1 MTLTQAEYG
10 RIGGLKLQASR
21 SPELRKELAR
31 TSYLTGAV
39 NAVISRAPE
48 LSSAQVT
55 SLRALFGP
63 TVEVGEES

>member
-48 LSSAQVT
+48 LSPEQAAR
-55 SLRALFGP
+55 LRAVFGS
-63 TVEVGEES
+63 TAGVGEKL